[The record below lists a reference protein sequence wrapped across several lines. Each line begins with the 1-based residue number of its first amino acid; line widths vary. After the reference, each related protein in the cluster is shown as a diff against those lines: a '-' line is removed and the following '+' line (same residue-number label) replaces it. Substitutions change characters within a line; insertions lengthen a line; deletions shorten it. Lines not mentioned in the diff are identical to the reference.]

1 MQNNYK
7 HKKNFGQHFLHD
19 ENVLQN
25 IFIRINNEAK
35 NYDIIEVG
43 AGAGALT
50 RLIYTLKK
58 NRKIMV
64 EIDNDLVEKL
74 SNTFPENELIHK
86 DVLQLNLSEISKNA
100 ILVGNFPYNIS
111 SQIVFK
117 MIASRSTIHTMVGMF
132 QKEMA
137 KRICAVPGNKD
148 YGIISV
154 LTQAFYDCEYL
165 FDVNKQC
172 FTPPPNVES
181 GVILLKRKSQVTL
194 TCNEKLF
201 VEIVKTT
208 FNNRRKML
216 RNTLLPFLTKEK
228 LQDKFFEKRPETLS
242 INEFIA
248 LTNEIENNKIKP

>member
-1 MQNNYK
+1 LQNNYK

-137 KRICAVPGNKD
+137 KRICAVLA
-148 YGIISV
+148 I
-154 LTQAFYDCEYL
+154 
-165 FDVNKQC
+165 
-172 FTPPPNVES
+172 
-181 GVILLKRKSQVTL
+181 
-194 TCNEKLF
+194 
-201 VEIVKTT
+201 
-208 FNNRRKML
+208 
-216 RNTLLPFLTKEK
+216 
-228 LQDKFFEKRPETLS
+228 
-242 INEFIA
+242 
-248 LTNEIENNKIKP
+248 KIME

>member
-25 IFIRINNEAK
+25 IFISINNEAK

-86 DVLQLNLSEISKNA
+86 DYKT
-100 ILVGNFPYNIS
+100 
-111 SQIVFK
+111 
-117 MIASRSTIHTMVGMF
+117 IA
-132 QKEMA
+132 
-137 KRICAVPGNKD
+137 D
-148 YGIISV
+148 
-154 LTQAFYDCEYL
+154 
-165 FDVNKQC
+165 
-172 FTPPPNVES
+172 
-181 GVILLKRKSQVTL
+181 
-194 TCNEKLF
+194 LF
-201 VEIVKTT
+201 V
-208 FNNRRKML
+208 NLM
-216 RNTLLPFLTKEK
+216 
-228 LQDKFFEKRPETLS
+228 
-242 INEFIA
+242 
-248 LTNEIENNKIKP
+248 